1 LIADSFLPILTY
13 RQQALRSR
21 LDQPNRASLLS
32 THPSPK
38 AAAMPR
44 LPPVTEKSAP
54 AVAEVFAEITATR
67 GFVSNALAAVGHAPE
82 GLRHLARLGAYTK
95 YQTDLPERLRE
106 LSILCAA
113 RGVSYAWTHHMS
125 LAQQAGIPPAAI
137 EAIGA
142 GRVPT
147 ALAPAEQA
155 IARYIQELFSAQSV
169 SDDAFAELARHFTP
183 RQITDISLSATYY
196 RALGTLVMA
205 FGVEMEPPAV
215 MKIEKDWQK
224 AKAGL

>member
-1 LIADSFLPILTY
+1 
-13 RQQALRSR
+13 
-21 LDQPNRASLLS
+21 
-32 THPSPK
+32 
-38 AAAMPR
+38 
-44 LPPVTEKSAP
+44 
-54 AVAEVFAEITATR
+54 
-67 GFVSNALAAVGHAPE
+67 
-82 GLRHLARLGAYTK
+82 
-95 YQTDLPERLRE
+95 
-106 LSILCAA
+106 
-113 RGVSYAWTHHMS
+113 MS

-147 ALAPAEQA
+147 ALPSAEQA

-205 FGVEMEPPAV
+205 FGVEMESPVV
-215 MKIEKDWQK
+215 MKIEQDWQK

>member
-1 LIADSFLPILTY
+1 
-13 RQQALRSR
+13 
-21 LDQPNRASLLS
+21 
-32 THPSPK
+32 
-38 AAAMPR
+38 MPR

-113 RGVSYAWTHHMS
+113 RGVAYAWTHHMS

-147 ALAPAEQA
+147 ALPPAEQA
-155 IARYIQELFSAQSV
+155 IARYIQVLFSAQSV
-169 SDDAFAELARHFTP
+169 SDDAFAELARHFTA

-205 FGVEMEPPAV
+205 FGVEMESPAV